1 MSSNAIQ
8 LALARLPW
16 VARIFFIG
24 AFALVGAQTVN
35 LFTAEAIRPAIRFTP
50 LPAQTSRPVRRMDL
64 EADSF
69 ARMMGMQLPMPA
81 PAPGDEVTADGKPVA
96 PKADDLSSEPVRT
109 SLHAQLLA
117 TVVANRPEWSI
128 ATLRDLNQ
136 NQDDVYMVDDM
147 FMNAKVLSIDQ
158 LRVILLNEGHREYL
172 DLTPPS
178 TAPPPKPMAEAGPA
192 GGQAEGIKRIDDR
205 HYQIERST
213 VNNALGNLND
223 LAMQARI
230 VPSFKNGQ
238 ANGFKL
244 FSIKPDSLY
253 SQIGIQN
260 GDVIQRINGL
270 DINSPDKA
278 LEAYG
283 KLKSANALDLSVERN
298 GQTLSY
304 HYAIQ

>member
-1 MSSNAIQ
+1 
-8 LALARLPW
+8 LPW
-16 VARIFFIG
+16 VLRVVSIG
-24 AFALVGAQTVN
+24 AFALVGASTVN
-35 LFTAEAIRPAIRFTP
+35 LFTAQAIRPAIKFAPVATLAP
-50 LPAQTSRPVRRMDL
+50 KAVRRTDL
-64 EADSF
+64 DADSF
-69 ARMMGMQLPMPA
+69 ARMMGMQLPA
-81 PAPGDEVTADGKPVA
+81 PAPSAADEETTVDGKPVG
-96 PKADDLSSEPVRT
+96 PKPDDLTSEPVRS

-136 NQDDVYMVDDM
+136 NQDDVYMLDDL
-147 FMNAKVLSIDQ
+147 FMGAKVLTIDQ
-158 LRVILLNEGHREYL
+158 LRVVILNEGHREFL

-178 TAPPPKPMAEAGPA
+178 TAALGPKPVADATAA
-192 GGQAEGIKRIDDR
+192 GGPVEGIKKLDDR
-205 HYQIERST
+205 HFQIERST

-298 GQTLSY
+298 GQTVSY